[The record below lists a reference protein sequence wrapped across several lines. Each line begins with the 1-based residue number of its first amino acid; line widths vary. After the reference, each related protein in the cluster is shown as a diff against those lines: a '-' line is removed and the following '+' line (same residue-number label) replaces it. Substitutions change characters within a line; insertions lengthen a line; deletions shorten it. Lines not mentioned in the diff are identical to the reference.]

1 MKIYTLDD
9 YLMNNTIDKNINKIY
24 KQIVVSCKVI
34 SNKIKRAGLENL
46 YGSTSI
52 TNFHGEIVKTLDV
65 ISNDLFIKSLS
76 KINDVCGLVS
86 EENMDVIK
94 LNSSGNYIITFDP
107 LDGSSN
113 IDANVNIGSI
123 FAIYKRLNNNGDEV
137 TVDDCLQ
144 PAKNII
150 SAGYCLYGTSTMMVI
165 AYNGV
170 VNGFTLDENYGEF
183 IFTHPNITIP
193 KEQKIYSVNEG
204 NRDSWDQNII
214 DFVDK
219 LKSGP
224 KPYSLRYIGSM
235 VADVHRTLLYGGLFM
250 YPGSKTNPEGKLRYL
265 YEVAPMSFIINCAGG
280 KSSINNINGINI
292 IDALKYKPTS
302 IHQRVPIF
310 LGSSKC
316 MDNINDIF

>member
-1 MKIYTLDD
+1 MKIYTLGD
-9 YLMNNTIDKNINKIY
+9 YLMNTTKDKNINKIY
-24 KQIVVSCKVI
+24 KQIVVSCKII
-34 SNKIKRAGLENL
+34 SNKIRRAGIENL
-46 YGSTSI
+46 YGEHTCNSSYI
-52 TNFHGEIVKTLDV
+52 TNFHGEVVKTLDV
-65 ISNDLFIKSLS
+65 ISNDLFINSLS
-76 KINDVCGLVS
+76 KINDICGLVS
-86 EENMDVIK
+86 EENIDIIK
-94 LNSSGNYIITFDP
+94 LNDSGKYIVTFDP

-113 IDANVNIGSI
+113 IEANVNIGSI
-123 FAIYKRLNNNGDEV
+123 FAIYKRLKNSEEV
-137 TVDDCLQ
+137 TVEDYLQ
-144 PAKNII
+144 PANNII

-165 AYNGV
+165 AYNDV

-183 IFTHPNITIP
+183 ILTHPNIMIP

-204 NRDSWDQNII
+204 NRDNWNQNII

-250 YPGSKTNPEGKLRYL
+250 YPGSKISPEGKLRYL

-280 KSSINNINGINI
+280 KSSINGL
-292 IDALKYKPTS
+292 DALKYKPVS

-316 MDNINDIF
+316 MDLIHNIF